1 MKSKSPRVIWSVCLL
16 LMSRMGAPAADTD
29 FSERL
34 ARAADREKATL
45 LNEWAYSLRNDN
57 SLLSFEKATEALHQA
72 EKTGEHVQLGWAL
85 ALIGL
90 SQCHRGELPS
100 AEKNLLEAIGIF
112 KQSGAGEKELQALS
126 WLGFIHY
133 QKGCYPRALE
143 LYGLVRDKAGDYG
156 NIVLKA
162 DALTNIAII
171 LRRQG
176 EFRKAMGNYLE
187 ALDIYEARGI
197 NSKTCINLINIGVLY
212 SQLQNPDKSLEYYRE
227 ALKKARKFGSEKV
240 EASALTNIGTC
251 LANLGQNDLAEANY
265 LEALAIRKKA
275 NAAGKI
281 VHLLISLSHTSRMS
295 EKINRAQDYLNEA
308 GDLLDRDRLDY
319 LRGTFLLEKGNLMLQ
334 KKDYDRAIAAARE
347 VLTLQE
353 KTEGVNEEIDAQ
365 LLLSEIYSEL
375 GDSTKALQHY
385 RLYRDRAEKFI
396 GNTAGSQV
404 LELDF
409 SRRREKMDRRIREM
423 QQAKNRLLWG
433 GIMVALILAVG
444 LVLALLGRRSLQR
457 RSQFLLGL
465 KEDEIRK
472 AKGSMQWMMGELK
485 DYVALKNRRPYEKS
499 TLRKEEANLIA
510 AALTKRMEDE
520 QEYVNP
526 DLTLAALAGMI
537 HCSAKELSQVINE
550 RFGKNFNDFVNSYR
564 IEFAQRKLVAEP
576 GLSILEIAFEAG
588 FNSKTSFNISFKK
601 LTGLTPRQFRCRQAK
616 KD

>member
-1 MKSKSPRVIWSVCLL
+1 MKSKSPRLIWSVCLL
-16 LMSRMGAPAADTD
+16 LMSRMGAPAADAD

-45 LNEWAYSLRNDN
+45 LNEWAYSLRNEN
-57 SLLSFEKATEALHQA
+57 SLLCFEKATEALHQA
-72 EKTGEHVQLGWAL
+72 EKTGEPVQLGWAL

-90 SQCHRGELPS
+90 SQCYRGELPS

-176 EFRKAMGNYLE
+176 EFRKAMGNYLD
-187 ALDIYEARGI
+187 ALDIYEALGI
-197 NSKTCINLINIGVLY
+197 SSKTCINLINIGVLY
-212 SQLQNPDKSLEYYRE
+212 NQLQNPDKSLEYYRE
-227 ALKKARKFGSEKV
+227 ALKKARKFGSEKI
-240 EASALTNIGTC
+240 EASALTNIGTS

-275 NAAGKI
+275 NATGKI
-281 VHLLISLSHTSRMS
+281 VHLLISLAHTSRMS
-295 EKINRAQDYLNEA
+295 EKMNRAQDYLNEA

-319 LRGTFLLEKGNLMLQ
+319 LRGAFLLEKGNLMLQ

-385 RLYRDRAEKFI
+385 RLYRDKAEKFI

-444 LVLALLGRRSLQR
+444 LVLALLGRRSLKR

-499 TLRKEEANLIA
+499 TLRKEEADLIA
-510 AALTKRMEDE
+510 AALTKRMADE

-526 DLTLAALAGMI
+526 DLTLAALAAMI

-564 IEFAQRKLVAEP
+564 IEFAQRKLVAKP

-601 LTGLTPRQFRCRQAK
+601 LTGLTPRQFRCRQVK